1 MILILFLEQAT
12 ISLIPPFFREK
23 SEPLFLEELI
33 VTQTTL
39 PYKKGRVQLW
49 TGTMDGWTN
58 QQKNTETYRQT
69 NRQIDTQQ
77 HTGRKTS

>member
-1 MILILFLEQAT
+1 MILILFLQQAT

-39 PYKKGRVQLW
+39 PYKKREGP
-49 TGTMDGWTN
+49 TMDRYYGWM
-58 QQKNTETYRQT
+58 
-69 NRQIDTQQ
+69 D
-77 HTGRKTS
+77 